1 MLRRASRPVP
11 GLLRASLLGVALL
24 ATACG
29 GTSTTTGPTRVP
41 IAADLLPLLNAENPN
56 LAHTTMLLAQ
66 TADAQTLAMAGDR
79 LTAIAV
85 WAATAPT
92 LNEDDRMRLLSQTY
106 AAMVALPTPNVVQ
119 HCRTVVDHPT
129 TVAWHRIMASTV
141 LLAEVEGAPEGTPV
155 ATPTPTEPIMTEP
168 VGAVVLARPDESP
181 PMATGVVAPAAAA
194 P

>member
-1 MLRRASRPVP
+1 MMRPPFRSVP
-11 GLLRASLLGVALL
+11 GLLRASVFGVALF
-24 ATACG
+24 ASACG
-29 GTSTTTGPTRVP
+29 GTTTTASATRAPV
-41 IAADLLPLLNAENPN
+41 AADLLLLLDAENPN

-79 LTAIAV
+79 LTAIAA
-85 WAATAPT
+85 WAAAAPT
-92 LNEDDRMRLLSQTY
+92 LDEEARMRLLSQTY

-119 HCRTVVDHPT
+119 HCRTVADHPAT
-129 TVAWHRIMASTV
+129 APWHRIMASTV

-168 VGAVVLARPDESP
+168 VGAVVLERPDESP
-181 PMATGVVAPAAAA
+181 PMATGVVAPAAGA